1 MNIPEF
7 VKLAKKVLN
16 EDAGSEGM
24 EYQIEAKS
32 GLEAFENEVV
42 KIVDVNTKD
51 GVTTAKVLFSYPQDY
66 GFAINTIKN
75 VLPKIEII
83 TFKLVY

>member
-32 GLEAFENEVV
+32 GLKEIENEQV
-42 KIVDVNTKD
+42 KIVDVITKD
-51 GVTTAKVLFSYPQDY
+51 GVTSARLLFSYPQDY
-66 GFAINTIKN
+66 GFAVNTIKN
-75 VLPKIEII
+75 LLPELELIAL
-83 TFKLVY
+83 KLVY

>member
-16 EDAGSEGM
+16 EHAGSEGM
-24 EYQIEAKS
+24 EYQLEAKS
-32 GLEAFENEVV
+32 GLKTIETDQV
-42 KIVDVNTKD
+42 KIVELNTKN

-66 GFAINTIKN
+66 GFAVNTIKN
-75 VLPKIEII
+75 VLPEIEIV
-83 TFKLVY
+83 TLKLVY